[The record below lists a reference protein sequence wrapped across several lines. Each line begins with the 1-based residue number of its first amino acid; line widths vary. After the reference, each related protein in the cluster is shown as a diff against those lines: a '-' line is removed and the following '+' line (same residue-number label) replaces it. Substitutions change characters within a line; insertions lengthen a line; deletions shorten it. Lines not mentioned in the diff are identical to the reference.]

1 MTRASVWAWGLVVAF
16 LAVIW
21 GLNAC
26 SPFSSD
32 DFLYGIA
39 PQAVDGV
46 RPRLGSLAM
55 VWQATLADGYRP
67 VVHVV
72 ERIFTGVVEKSVFN
86 VANTVVMGLFLLLV
100 HRLAMGAWQMT
111 WRKVV
116 LVIGLV
122 FLILCKGESYLWGA
136 GSCNYLW
143 AGVATLA
150 FCLMRE
156 KVEAGKVGWWLVPM
170 CAGALLC
177 GWAQEGFA
185 LPICFGL
192 GLYTLTHWRELNG
205 RKVTLY
211 GFYGVGALLLCWA
224 AAWRVQTVASPSVMG
239 VVLNQMKIWV
249 AAKGVWCLVVLF
261 LFIKEKRAFLKR
273 NAFELWVCLGSL
285 LMISAV
291 GFNGERS
298 LWCAN
303 LMAIVIVVREVT
315 LPKWC
320 AGIAVGAGAV
330 LCAVLLMLG
339 LRVRESAE
347 TCARLFLASADGVT
361 CHERVQCGVL
371 ARFFHQSIF
380 TWQRASSSNLAY
392 GDWYGRG
399 VSPCALSREMYETLY
414 VADSFC
420 VPKNR
425 LPIAGEFYTTP
436 TANAIVMP
444 LKGEE
449 ASRDWENTRVE
460 VEYAFPEGLVARVKL
475 ELAMRRDPP
484 VPGQDQPQVLVT
496 AHGSYL
502 LIGKLPESDGAIR
515 GVRFAEKRRGR

>member
-1 MTRASVWAWGLVVAF
+1 MTREGVWAWGILVVF
-16 LAVIW
+16 LGVIW

-32 DFLYGIA
+32 DFLYGIV

-86 VANTVVMGLFLLLV
+86 VANTVVMGLFLLLI
-100 HRLAMGAWQMT
+100 HRLAIGAWQIT
-111 WRKVV
+111 WRKIV

-156 KVEAGKVGWWLVPM
+156 KVEAGSVGWWLLPM

-192 GLYTLTHWRELNG
+192 GFYTLTHLRGLNG
-205 RKVTLY
+205 RKVALY

-261 LFIKEKRAFLKR
+261 LFIKDKRAFLGR

-285 LMISAV
+285 LMISVV

-303 LMAIVIVVREVT
+303 LMAIVIVVREVA
-315 LPKWC
+315 LPRWC
-320 AGIAVGAGAV
+320 AVGAVGAGAV

-392 GDWYGRG
+392 GDWYGRR
-399 VSPCALSREMYETLY
+399 VSPCALSREMYDTLY

-425 LPIAGEFYTTP
+425 LPIEGEFYTTP

-460 VEYAFPEGLVARVKL
+460 VEYAFPEGLVARVKQ

-496 AHGSYL
+496 THGSYL
-502 LIGKLPESDGAIR
+502 LIGKLPESDPYIR
-515 GVRFAEKRRGR
+515 GVRFKEKVGVR